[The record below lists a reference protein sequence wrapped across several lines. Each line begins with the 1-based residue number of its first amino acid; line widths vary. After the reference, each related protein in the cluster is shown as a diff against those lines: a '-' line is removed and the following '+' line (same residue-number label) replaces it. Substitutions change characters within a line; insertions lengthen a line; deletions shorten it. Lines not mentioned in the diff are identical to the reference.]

1 MALFVPVA
9 DALVL
14 VAADIWTPSPPFGAD
29 EVEVCWPA
37 ASGESCVAPVSCP
50 AAAAADFVRPL
61 LTSPIAADVT
71 AAPPAGV
78 GALKGVPA
86 SIATATGC
94 GTAPGAFAAV
104 ADVVVSAAAVLLS
117 SSLFLSPDDCFAEP
131 SAAAGWIW
139 LESEGWA
146 MPFGAAEFGG
156 ESEFAGPFPEVFV
169 LLASGGLALLGVL
182 AAVVLAF
189 ADGGLLWLAGEVA
202 AGADSL
208 LSFAVACDLG
218 ASLDTLSDIQFCDGP
233 LAETG
238 AAAGAAFSGWK
249 AAASSKSANG

>member
-1 MALFVPVA
+1 
-9 DALVL
+9 
-14 VAADIWTPSPPFGAD
+14 
-29 EVEVCWPA
+29 
-37 ASGESCVAPVSCP
+37 
-50 AAAAADFVRPL
+50 
-61 LTSPIAADVT
+61 
-71 AAPPAGV
+71 
-78 GALKGVPA
+78 
-86 SIATATGC
+86 
-94 GTAPGAFAAV
+94 
-104 ADVVVSAAAVLLS
+104 
-117 SSLFLSPDDCFAEP
+117 
-131 SAAAGWIW
+131 
-139 LESEGWA
+139 

-218 ASLDTLSDIQFCDGP
+218 AAFDTLSDIQFCDGP

-238 AAAGAAFSGWK
+238 AAAGAASSGWK